1 MKGRLK
7 DKGKAQ
13 QNGFRLECAICIF
26 VVEDE
31 AAKDAITVLNGY
43 AVCFDHLGNVRSNQ
57 FMQSISAA
65 RGLR

>member
-26 VVEDE
+26 VMEDE
-31 AAKDAITVLNGY
+31 AAKDAVTIVNGT
-43 AVCFDHLGNVRSNQ
+43 AVCFDHIGHVRDNQ
-57 FMQSISAA
+57 FMLAVSVA